1 MMKLDQYKKIC
12 KISNSLLK
20 EFQNSLNILSINE
33 LHVVRPH
40 PVFLKNYY
48 VLFENFFYIKIL
60 LIFIKN
66 LSKILASISYN
77 FFLKKN
83 KFSNLEEYKYVF
95 FFTSFF
101 NLNQINTH
109 TSKDVYY
116 SHICKNL
123 DPRDYCIIYLNHVDK
138 NFLKKENK
146 IFLDRSLSFYK
157 EIKIFSELLFDTFKL
172 FKKGLF
178 ERNIFK
184 KKFYLF
190 ISINCISVSTLF

>member
-77 FFLKKN
+77 FFLKKTN
-83 KFSNLEEYKYVF
+83 FQIWKNISMF
-95 FFTSFF
+95 FF
-101 NLNQINTH
+101 H
-109 TSKDVYY
+109 
-116 SHICKNL
+116 
-123 DPRDYCIIYLNHVDK
+123 
-138 NFLKKENK
+138 
-146 IFLDRSLSFYK
+146 IFL
-157 EIKIFSELLFDTFKL
+157 I
-172 FKKGLF
+172 
-178 ERNIFK
+178 
-184 KKFYLF
+184 
-190 ISINCISVSTLF
+190 